1 MTGRSYIGTLAAQL
15 FSVRLGGMHEKLASV
30 ALCFEAS
37 QAPSGQVSAVTC
49 HFKFFFYTTT
59 GQEKAQLH
67 VLVA

>member
-1 MTGRSYIGTLAAQL
+1 MMGRSYIGALAAQL

-37 QAPSGQVSAVTC
+37 QAPIGQVSAVTS
-49 HFKFFFYTTT
+49 HFNFFYTTT